1 MRIPTKK
8 LLTHNYYQM
17 VESNIFIKGD
27 ELVTAA
33 DFYFPEKKLA
43 IFCDSIKYHTR
54 TSNRNKD
61 KLIDDK
67 LNDLGIKSLRISG
80 KDIVN
85 NLKSC
90 VDRIIVEL

>member
-8 LLTHNYYQM
+8 LLTH
-17 VESNIFIKGD
+17 
-27 ELVTAA
+27 
-33 DFYFPEKKLA
+33 
-43 IFCDSIKYHTR
+43 
-54 TSNRNKD
+54 
-61 KLIDDK
+61 DK